1 MRAQLVGDQQLRCRA
16 LSLKKL
22 AHQPQRRP
30 AVTPGLNQHVEH
42 LAFMV
47 DGTPEIHPLAGD
59 IGNARAWR
67 DTFGEQL
74 PDLEFRIWPDA
85 GNLADI
91 EYLAFMHPD
100 FDSLP
105 VFSNLKAMFSRSAGV
120 EPLVNH
126 PKLPN
131 APLLKIEPPGGDPMM
146 TEYVVMHVLRLHRDM
161 PGNGRY
167 QRVFPVAAC
176 FSDGPLTD
184 PTADPPGR

>member
-22 AHQPQRRP
+22 AHQAQRRP

-91 EYLAFMHPD
+91 EYLAFMHLD

-105 VFSNLKAMFSRSAGV
+105 VFR
-120 EPLVNH
+120 
-126 PKLPN
+126 
-131 APLLKIEPPGGDPMM
+131 I
-146 TEYVVMHVLRLHRDM
+146 
-161 PGNGRY
+161 
-167 QRVFPVAAC
+167 
-176 FSDGPLTD
+176 
-184 PTADPPGR
+184 